1 MQPPQP
7 TRLPLD
13 PSDSSLER
21 TPHTS
26 SPTSPQPPSPK
37 KQKRSRTQSAHAT
50 ATTNSAEI
58 EDILQYRFRDPRWL
72 QQALTHRSFC
82 HEDHQKPVPSYER
95 LEFLGDAVLQL
106 AISSALW
113 EHDPSMPEGGLTAFR
128 ASLVKR
134 ETLAAIARKHELG
147 RFLRLGRGEQRRGG
161 ALRESIL
168 ADSVES
174 LLGAI
179 YVDGG
184 FTEALRVCNRLFA
197 ESLAELDSSKLTLYK
212 NQLQEWAAY
221 QQLPAPQ
228 YCFLRMEGPEHTPT
242 FFMEAV
248 IEPDYRATGQGST
261 KKDASQHAAQLL
273 LAQLQQDPATTPSP
287 TNTVPAPTSLPK
299 ESSPPPHTK
308 SKPSPSL
315 QSRPPKTTTP
325 PRSRPPSPKPRTP
338 AQKTSFQHTPKTSVP
353 KQRPSRK
360 HK

>member
-1 MQPPQP
+1 M
-7 TRLPLD
+7 
-13 PSDSSLER
+13 
-21 TPHTS
+21 HTS

-37 KQKRSRTQSAHAT
+37 KQKRSRTQHAHAT
-50 ATTNSAEI
+50 APTHPAEL
-58 EDILQYRFRDPRWL
+58 EAILQYRFRDPQWL

-82 HEDHQKPVPSYER
+82 HEDHQEPVPSYER

-113 EHDPSMPEGGLTAFR
+113 NHDPSMPEGGLTAFR

-174 LLGAI
+174 LLGAV

-184 FTEALRVCNRLFA
+184 FTEAQRVCNLLFA
-197 ESLAELDSSKLTLYK
+197 ESLAELDPTKLTLYK
-212 NQLQEWAAY
+212 NQLQEWAAC

-228 YCFLRMEGPEHTPT
+228 YRFLRMEGPEHTPT

-248 IEPDYRATGQGST
+248 IEPDYRATGQGNT

-273 LAQLQQDPATTPSP
+273 LAQLQQEYPTPPSP
-287 TNTVPAPTSLPK
+287 TNPTPTPAPTPK
-299 ESSPPPHTK
+299 ESPPPQTK
-308 SKPSPSL
+308 STSSAPHP
-315 QSRPPKTTTP
+315 SRPSKTAAP
-325 PRSRPPSPKPRTP
+325 PRSRPSAQKSRPP
-338 AQKTSFQHTPKTSVP
+338 AQKNTPKTSSQNAPKTSFP